1 MPLLLLPS
9 EHVKKRTR
17 ECVGSPMS
25 VSATRRVCQP
35 PGELKGPSEGPVCAL
50 RGTPSAPQL
59 PLGEEREKGQGVES
73 EKHTWFTF

>member
-1 MPLLLLPS
+1 MALLLLPS
-9 EHVKKRTR
+9 DYVKKRTG
-17 ECVGSPMS
+17 ECVGSLMS
-25 VSATRRVCQP
+25 VSATPRVCQP
-35 PGELKGPSEGPVCAL
+35 PGELKGASDGPVCAL